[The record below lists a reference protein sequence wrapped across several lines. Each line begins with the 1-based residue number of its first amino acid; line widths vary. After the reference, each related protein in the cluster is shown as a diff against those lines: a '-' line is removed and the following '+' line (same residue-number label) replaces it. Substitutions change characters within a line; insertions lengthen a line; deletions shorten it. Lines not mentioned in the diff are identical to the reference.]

1 MDEQVKISE
10 EKAVFQ
16 ETDKERKKRE
26 KAEAKEKRAQEKRE
40 AKMAGGSVKKGKKK
54 KRIAIVVALLLVAVF
69 IGYSVVSSSLAKNTP
84 MQVMCM
90 EAVTGD
96 VEETLSTS
104 GTVSSEESKTYY
116 APVGATILEM
126 GISLGDE
133 VKEGQQLV
141 VFDTSDLESKKRK
154 ADLDASATANGYR
167 STQYQSSKNQS
178 EYNEATVGLEELKTM
193 AEQQEQYVKGLT
205 YQMEDE
211 QQREKESLQQ
221 WYGKL
226 SQELEIQNN
235 KLAEAQGEE
244 RQGEIQD
251 IIRNLNQQIRDVS
264 NQISDLSMSDGLKE
278 KQRLIDAEQKKLED
292 MREEISKREG
302 KESSSEAG
310 ITDPY
315 AKQQQADN
323 VQSAQLTAGEAQT
336 ELETAKEGIKAE
348 FSGIVTKLGSSSNN
362 TGAVLEGAT
371 VSEGTELFTIESN
384 QSVKVDIDVTKYD
397 LAKVAVGQK
406 ADLEIAGVVY
416 EGEVSKINRVAQQNS
431 QGTPVVRAE
440 IHIIKPDSNI
450 YLGVEAKVTI
460 HTASAKNVITLPVEI
475 VNADKQGDFCYVVEN
490 GVVVMRRLVTGISS
504 DSMIEVK
511 EGLKA
516 GDQVIYDTS
525 GMIME
530 GMNVM
535 AVPMGGDVVG
545 ENGMEPGM
553 QEDGAASEEEAG
565 TSESGG
571 DDENAATTAGE
582 ASDGTGEDEEAN
594 LQPASSED
602 EAE

>member
-40 AKMAGGSVKKGKKK
+40 AKMAGGARKGKKK
-54 KRIAIVVALLLVAVF
+54 KRIAVIVALLLAAVF

-211 QQREKESLQQ
+211 HQREKEQLQQ

-264 NQISDLSMSDGLKE
+264 NQISDLSMSDALKE

-323 VQSAQLTAGEAQT
+323 VQSAQLTAGEAQS
-336 ELETAKEGIKAE
+336 ELETAQEGIKAE
-348 FSGIVTKLGSSSNN
+348 FSGIVTKLGSSVNN
-362 TGAVLEGAT
+362 SGAVLEGAT

-397 LAKVAVGQK
+397 LAKIAVGQK

-440 IHIIKPDSNI
+440 IHIVKPDSNI

-460 HTASAKNVITLPVEI
+460 HTASAKNAITLPVEI

-504 DSMIEVK
+504 DSMIEIK

-516 GDQVIYDTS
+516 GDQVVYDTT

-530 GMNVM
+530 GMSVM
-535 AVPMGGDVVG
+535 AVPMGGDAVG
-545 ENGMEPGM
+545 ENGVEPGM
-553 QEDGAASEEEAG
+553 QEDGAASEEESG
-565 TSESGG
+565 TQESGG
-571 DDENAATTAGE
+571 DDATTAGE
-582 ASDGTGEDEEAN
+582 ASDGTDEGEEAET
-594 LQPASSED
+594 QPASSENG
-602 EAE
+602 AE

>member
-1 MDEQVKISE
+1 M
-10 EKAVFQ
+10 
-16 ETDKERKKRE
+16 
-26 KAEAKEKRAQEKRE
+26 
-40 AKMAGGSVKKGKKK
+40 
-54 KRIAIVVALLLVAVF
+54 
-69 IGYSVVSSSLAKNTP
+69 
-84 MQVMCM
+84 
-90 EAVTGD
+90 
-96 VEETLSTS
+96 
-104 GTVSSEESKTYY
+104 
-116 APVGATILEM
+116 
-126 GISLGDE
+126 
-133 VKEGQQLV
+133 
-141 VFDTSDLESKKRK
+141 
-154 ADLDASATANGYR
+154 
-167 STQYQSSKNQS
+167 
-178 EYNEATVGLEELKTM
+178 
-193 AEQQEQYVKGLT
+193 
-205 YQMEDE
+205 
-211 QQREKESLQQ
+211 
-221 WYGKL
+221 
-226 SQELEIQNN
+226 
-235 KLAEAQGEE
+235 
-244 RQGEIQD
+244 
-251 IIRNLNQQIRDVS
+251 S

-362 TGAVLEGAT
+362 SGVVLEGAT

-440 IHIIKPDSNI
+440 IHIKKPDSNI

-460 HTASAKNVITLPVEI
+460 HTASAKSVITLPVEI

-535 AVPMGGDVVG
+535 AVPMGGDAAG

-553 QEDGAASEEEAG
+553 QEDGAASEDEAG

>member
-1 MDEQVKISE
+1 MDEQVKSSG
-10 EKAVFQ
+10 EKTVFQ

-40 AKMAGGSVKKGKKK
+40 AKMAGGSARKGKKK
-54 KRIAIVVALLLVAVF
+54 KRIAVVAALLLVAVF
-69 IGYSVVSSSLAKNTP
+69 IGYSVVSSSLAKNAP

-90 EAVTGD
+90 EATEGD

-116 APVGATILEM
+116 APVGAAIAEM
-126 GISLGDE
+126 DISLGDE
-133 VKEGQQLV
+133 VAEGQQLV

-154 ADLDASATANGYR
+154 AELDASATANGYR
-167 STQYQSSKNQS
+167 STQYQSNKNQS
-178 EYNEATVGLEELKTM
+178 EYNEATVGLEELKNM
-193 AEQQEQYVKGLT
+193 AELQEQYVQGLT

-211 QQREKESLQQ
+211 RQKEKEQLQQ

-235 KLAEAQGEE
+235 KLADARGEE

-251 IIRNLNQQIRDVS
+251 VIRNLNQQIRDVS
-264 NQISDLSMSDGLKE
+264 DQISDLSMSEGLKE
-278 KQRLIDAEQKKLED
+278 KQRLIDAEKKKLED
-292 MREEISKREG
+292 MQEEISRREG
-302 KESSSEAG
+302 EESSSEAG

-323 VQSAQLTAGEAQT
+323 VQSAQLTAGEART
-336 ELETAKEGIKAE
+336 ELETAQEGVKAE
-348 FSGIVTKLGSSSNN
+348 FSGIVTKLGATANGSGS
-362 TGAVLEGAT
+362 VLEGAV

-397 LAKVAVGQK
+397 LAKIAVGQK

-440 IHIIKPDSNI
+440 IHILKPDSNI

-460 HTASAKNVITLPVEI
+460 HTASAQNVITLPVEI

-490 GVVVMRRLVTGISS
+490 GVVAMRRLVTGISS

-516 GDQVIYDTS
+516 GDQVVYDTS

-530 GMNVM
+530 GMAVT
-535 AVPMGGDVVG
+535 AVPMDGGAAG
-545 ENGMEPGM
+545 EGTDPGM
-553 QEDGAASEEEAG
+553 QEDTGAGEEAG
-565 TSESGG
+565 TQE
-571 DDENAATTAGE
+571 DTAAGEEAGTQDGEEEEDTGTTAGE
-582 ASDGTGEDEEAN
+582 ASE
-594 LQPASSED
+594 
-602 EAE
+602 

>member
-1 MDEQVKISE
+1 MDEQVKSSG
-10 EKAVFQ
+10 EKTVFQ

-40 AKMAGGSVKKGKKK
+40 AKMAGGSAKKGKKK
-54 KRIAIVVALLLVAVF
+54 KRIAVVAALLLVAVF
-69 IGYSVVSSSLAKNTP
+69 IGYSVVSSSLAKSAP

-90 EAVTGD
+90 EATEGD

-116 APVGATILEM
+116 APVGAAIAEM
-126 GISLGDE
+126 DISLGDE
-133 VKEGQQLV
+133 VAEGQQLV

-154 ADLDASATANGYR
+154 AELDASATANGYR
-167 STQYQSSKNQS
+167 STQYQSNKNQS
-178 EYNEATVGLEELKTM
+178 EYNEATVGLEELKNM
-193 AEQQEQYVKGLT
+193 AELQEQYVQGLT

-211 QQREKESLQQ
+211 RQKEKEQLQQ

-235 KLAEAQGEE
+235 KLADARGEE

-251 IIRNLNQQIRDVS
+251 VIRNLNQQIRDVS
-264 NQISDLSMSDGLKE
+264 DQISDLSMSEGLKE
-278 KQRLIDAEQKKLED
+278 KQRLIDAEKKKLED
-292 MREEISKREG
+292 MQEEISRREG
-302 KESSSEAG
+302 EESSSEAG

-323 VQSAQLTAGEAQT
+323 VQSAQLTAGEART
-336 ELETAKEGIKAE
+336 ELETAQEGVKAE
-348 FSGIVTKLGSSSNN
+348 FSGIVTKLGATANGSGS
-362 TGAVLEGAT
+362 VLEGAV

-397 LAKVAVGQK
+397 LAKIAVGQK

-440 IHIIKPDSNI
+440 IHILKPDSNI

-460 HTASAKNVITLPVEI
+460 HTASAQNVITLPVEI

-490 GVVVMRRLVTGISS
+490 GVVAMRRLVTGISS

-516 GDQVIYDTS
+516 GDQVVYDTS

-530 GMNVM
+530 GMAVT
-535 AVPMGGDVVG
+535 AVPMDGGAAG
-545 ENGMEPGM
+545 EGTDPGM
-553 QEDGAASEEEAG
+553 QEDTGAGEEAG
-565 TSESGG
+565 TQE
-571 DDENAATTAGE
+571 DTAAGEEAGTQDGEGEEDTGTTAGE
-582 ASDGTGEDEEAN
+582 ASE
-594 LQPASSED
+594 
-602 EAE
+602 

>member
-1 MDEQVKISE
+1 MDEQVKSSG
-10 EKAVFQ
+10 EKTVFQ

-40 AKMAGGSVKKGKKK
+40 AKMAGGSAKKGKKK
-54 KRIAIVVALLLVAVF
+54 KRIAVVAALLLVAVF
-69 IGYSVVSSSLAKNTP
+69 IGYSVVSSSLAKNAP

-90 EAVTGD
+90 EATEGD

-116 APVGATILEM
+116 APVGAAIAEM
-126 GISLGDE
+126 DISLGDE
-133 VKEGQQLV
+133 VAEGQQLV

-154 ADLDASATANGYR
+154 AELDASATANGYR
-167 STQYQSSKNQS
+167 STQYQSNKNQS
-178 EYNEATVGLEELKTM
+178 EYNEATVGLEELKNM
-193 AEQQEQYVKGLT
+193 AELQEQYVQGLT

-211 QQREKESLQQ
+211 RQKEKEQLQQ

-235 KLAEAQGEE
+235 KLADARGEE

-251 IIRNLNQQIRDVS
+251 VIRNLNQQIRDVS
-264 NQISDLSMSDGLKE
+264 DQISDLSMSEGLKE
-278 KQRLIDAEQKKLED
+278 KQRLIDAEKKKLED
-292 MREEISKREG
+292 MQEEISRREG
-302 KESSSEAG
+302 EESSSEAG

-323 VQSAQLTAGEAQT
+323 VQSAQLTAGEART
-336 ELETAKEGIKAE
+336 ELETAQEGVKAE
-348 FSGIVTKLGSSSNN
+348 FSGIVTKLGATANGSGS
-362 TGAVLEGAT
+362 VLEGAV

-397 LAKVAVGQK
+397 LAKIAVGQK

-440 IHIIKPDSNI
+440 IHILKPDSNI

-460 HTASAKNVITLPVEI
+460 HTASAQNVITLPVEI

-490 GVVVMRRLVTGISS
+490 GVVAMRRLVTGISS

-516 GDQVIYDTS
+516 GDQVVYDTS

-530 GMNVM
+530 GMAVT
-535 AVPMGGDVVG
+535 AVPMDGGAAG
-545 ENGMEPGM
+545 EGTDPGM
-553 QEDGAASEEEAG
+553 QEDTGAGEEAG
-565 TSESGG
+565 TQE
-571 DDENAATTAGE
+571 DTAAGEEAGTQDGEGEEDTGTTAGE
-582 ASDGTGEDEEAN
+582 ASE
-594 LQPASSED
+594 
-602 EAE
+602 

>member
-1 MDEQVKISE
+1 MDEQVKSSG
-10 EKAVFQ
+10 EKTVFQ

-40 AKMAGGSVKKGKKK
+40 AKMAGGSARKGKKK
-54 KRIAIVVALLLVAVF
+54 KRIAVVAALLLVAVF
-69 IGYSVVSSSLAKNTP
+69 IGYSVVSSSLAKNAP

-90 EAVTGD
+90 EATEGD

-116 APVGATILEM
+116 APVGAAIAEM
-126 GISLGDE
+126 DISLGDE
-133 VKEGQQLV
+133 VAEGQQLV

-154 ADLDASATANGYR
+154 AELDASATANGYR
-167 STQYQSSKNQS
+167 STQYQSNKNQS
-178 EYNEATVGLEELKTM
+178 EYNEATVGLEELKNM
-193 AEQQEQYVKGLT
+193 AELQEQYVQGLT

-211 QQREKESLQQ
+211 RQKEKEQLQQ

-235 KLAEAQGEE
+235 KLADARGEE

-251 IIRNLNQQIRDVS
+251 VIRNLNQQIRDVS
-264 NQISDLSMSDGLKE
+264 DQISDLSMSEGLKE
-278 KQRLIDAEQKKLED
+278 KQRLIDAEKKKLED
-292 MREEISKREG
+292 MQEEISRREG
-302 KESSSEAG
+302 EESSSEAG

-323 VQSAQLTAGEAQT
+323 VQSAQLTAGEART
-336 ELETAKEGIKAE
+336 ELETAQEGVKAE
-348 FSGIVTKLGSSSNN
+348 FSGIVTKLGATANGSGS
-362 TGAVLEGAT
+362 VLEGAV

-397 LAKVAVGQK
+397 LAKIAVGQK

-440 IHIIKPDSNI
+440 IHILKPDSNI

-460 HTASAKNVITLPVEI
+460 HTASAQNVITLPVEI

-490 GVVVMRRLVTGISS
+490 GVVAMRRLVTGISS

-516 GDQVIYDTS
+516 GDQVVYDTS

-530 GMNVM
+530 GMAVT
-535 AVPMGGDVVG
+535 AVPMDGGAAG
-545 ENGMEPGM
+545 EGTDPGM
-553 QEDGAASEEEAG
+553 QEDTGTGEEAG
-565 TSESGG
+565 TQE
-571 DDENAATTAGE
+571 DTAAGEEAGTQDGEGEEDTGTTAGE
-582 ASDGTGEDEEAN
+582 ASE
-594 LQPASSED
+594 
-602 EAE
+602 

>member
-1 MDEQVKISE
+1 MDEQVKSSG
-10 EKAVFQ
+10 EKTVFQ

-40 AKMAGGSVKKGKKK
+40 AKMAGGSAKKGKKK
-54 KRIAIVVALLLVAVF
+54 KRIAVVAALLLVAVF
-69 IGYSVVSSSLAKNTP
+69 IGYSVVSSSLAKNAP

-90 EAVTGD
+90 EAAEGD

-116 APVGATILEM
+116 APVGAAIAEM
-126 GISLGDE
+126 DISLGDE
-133 VKEGQQLV
+133 VAEGQQLV

-154 ADLDASATANGYR
+154 AELDASATANGYR
-167 STQYQSSKNQS
+167 STQYQSNKNQS
-178 EYNEATVGLEELKTM
+178 EYNEATVGLEELKNM
-193 AEQQEQYVKGLT
+193 AELQEQYVQGLT

-211 QQREKESLQQ
+211 RQKEKEQLQQ

-235 KLAEAQGEE
+235 KLADARGEE

-251 IIRNLNQQIRDVS
+251 VIRNLNQQIRDVS
-264 NQISDLSMSDGLKE
+264 DQISDLSMSEGLKE
-278 KQRLIDAEQKKLED
+278 KQRLIDAEKKKLED
-292 MREEISKREG
+292 MQEEISRREG
-302 KESSSEAG
+302 EESSSEAG

-323 VQSAQLTAGEAQT
+323 VQSAQLTAGEART
-336 ELETAKEGIKAE
+336 ELETAQEGVKAE
-348 FSGIVTKLGSSSNN
+348 FSGIVTKLGTTNGSGS
-362 TGAVLEGAT
+362 VLEGA
-371 VSEGTELFTIESN
+371 VVAEGTELFTIESN

-397 LAKVAVGQK
+397 LAKIAVGQK

-440 IHIIKPDSNI
+440 IHILKPDSNI

-460 HTASAKNVITLPVEI
+460 HTASAQNVITLPVEI

-490 GVVVMRRLVTGISS
+490 GVVAMRRLVTGISS

-516 GDQVIYDTS
+516 GDQVVYDTS

-530 GMNVM
+530 GMAVT
-535 AVPMGGDVVG
+535 AVPMDGGAAG
-545 ENGMEPGM
+545 EGTDPGM
-553 QEDGAASEEEAG
+553 QEDTGAGEEAG
-565 TSESGG
+565 TQE
-571 DDENAATTAGE
+571 DTAAGEEAGTQDGEGEEDTGKTAGE
-582 ASDGTGEDEEAN
+582 ASE
-594 LQPASSED
+594 
-602 EAE
+602 